1 MPERLGL
8 WVDEDGFVWYND
20 YRLPMKFKIKEKAL
34 EFCPK
39 FDRRRGENRS
49 ERIVMIPLA
58 DFANLDTSIN
68 LQQTKGEVIIV
79 FHKES

>member
-20 YRLPMKFKIKEKAL
+20 YRLPMKFIVQEKAL

-39 FDRRRGENRS
+39 FDRRRGESRS